1 MDEQQFWEFV
11 YALVILRGVIPGR
24 PSRPQTTPRTTGG
37 HGGPVIDSPTCRCSH
52 PMDPVFNARTGRCNA
67 WYCPSCGMVGRGP
80 VPGKTDHLGALGYCD
95 RRRLL
100 PLPVDGE
107 PDKPDAQ
114 REDAHV

>member
-1 MDEQQFWEFV
+1 MSSNFGNSCTPWSSS
-11 YALVILRGVIPGR
+11 AGVIPGR

-67 WYCPSCGMVGRGP
+67 WYCPSCGRWDAALYREKQITWAHWDIV
-80 VPGKTDHLGALGYCD
+80 TDADYY
-95 RRRLL
+95 